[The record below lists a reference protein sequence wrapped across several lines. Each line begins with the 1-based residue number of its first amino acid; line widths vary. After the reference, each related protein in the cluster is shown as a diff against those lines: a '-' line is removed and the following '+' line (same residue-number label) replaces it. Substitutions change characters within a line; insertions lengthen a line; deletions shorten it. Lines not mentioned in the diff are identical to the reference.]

1 MTDGILRRRSAAVL
15 LAVALI
21 ALGGCAT
28 NRTVNKSAPTI
39 TIDDVLLGSVSEA
52 YDVADAHC
60 ASYGN
65 RAQMLDDDK
74 SDGTITFACVY

>member
-1 MTDGILRRRSAAVL
+1 M
-15 LAVALI
+15 
-21 ALGGCAT
+21 
-28 NRTVNKSAPTI
+28 
-39 TIDDVLLGSVSEA
+39 SEA

-65 RAQMLDDDK
+65 DAQMLDDDE

>member
-1 MTDGILRRRSAAVL
+1 MTVGVKSKAAGVLLLAAVL
-15 LAVALI
+15 G
-21 ALGGCAT
+21 LGGCAT

-39 TIDDVLLGSVSEA
+39 TIDGVLLGNVSEA

-65 RAQMLDDDK
+65 DAQMLDDDE